1 MKIKHLIFPALLI
14 IIVSCGNPDY
24 DEKASAWIDTLE
36 EIPGNEQNEAPDDAP
51 YGFETGII
59 EYESSTL
66 GMTQQIIT
74 MFCDFGRISS
84 TEIKTKM
91 LGQSIN
97 QLTLVNDT
105 AIFTINL
112 IDSTGTYVLLDS
124 NETELN
130 FRHLSKEDMTKNNI
144 KKTGNE
150 TVLEKN
156 CTIYELYMEE
166 QNAEIKNWIW
176 KGLTL
181 KSVSKVGGMKV
192 TMDAQK
198 LRINVQIPP
207 EKFDIPKGMTIH
219 KNESDSLLVL

>member
-1 MKIKHLIFPALLI
+1 MKIKQLIFPLLLAI
-14 IIVSCGNPDY
+14 LVSCGNPDY

-36 EIPGNEQNEAPDDAP
+36 EIPANEQKEAPDDAP

-74 MFCDFGRISS
+74 MFSDFGRISS

-105 AIFTINL
+105 AVFNINL
-112 IDSTGTYVLLDS
+112 IDSSGTYVLLDS

-130 FRHLSKEDMTKNNI
+130 FRHLSKEDMAKNKI

-176 KGLTL
+176 EGLTL
-181 KSVSKVGGMKV
+181 KSISNIGGMKV

-198 LRINVQIPP
+198 LRVNVQIPP
-207 EKFDIPKGMTIH
+207 EKFDIPKGFNIQ
-219 KNESDSLLVL
+219 KSDSDSLFVL

>member
-1 MKIKHLIFPALLI
+1 MKIKQLIFPVLLAI
-14 IIVSCGNPDY
+14 LVSCGNPDY

-36 EIPGNEQNEAPDDAP
+36 EIPANEQKEAPDDAP

-74 MFCDFGRISS
+74 MFSDFGRISS

-112 IDSTGTYVLLDS
+112 IDSTGTYALLDS

-130 FRHLSKEDMTKNNI
+130 FRHLSKEDMEKNKI

-156 CTIYELYMEE
+156 CTIYELFIEE

-176 KGLTL
+176 EGLTL
-181 KSVSKVGGMKV
+181 KNISNIGGMTV

-198 LRINVQIPP
+198 LRVNVQIPP
-207 EKFDIPKGMTIH
+207 EKFDIPKGFNIQ
-219 KNESDSLLVL
+219 KSDSDSLFVL

>member
-1 MKIKHLIFPALLI
+1 MKIKQLIFPVLLTI
-14 IIVSCGNPDY
+14 LVSCGNPDY

-36 EIPGNEQNEAPDDAP
+36 EIPANEQKEAPDDAP

-74 MFCDFGRISS
+74 MFSDFGRISS

-130 FRHLSKEDMTKNNI
+130 FRHLSKEDMEKNKI

-156 CTIYELYMEE
+156 CTIYELFIEE

-176 KGLTL
+176 EGLTL
-181 KSVSKVGGMKV
+181 KNISNIGGMTV

-198 LRINVQIPP
+198 LRVNVQIPP
-207 EKFDIPKGMTIH
+207 EKFYIPKGFNIQ
-219 KNESDSLLVL
+219 KSDSDSLFVL